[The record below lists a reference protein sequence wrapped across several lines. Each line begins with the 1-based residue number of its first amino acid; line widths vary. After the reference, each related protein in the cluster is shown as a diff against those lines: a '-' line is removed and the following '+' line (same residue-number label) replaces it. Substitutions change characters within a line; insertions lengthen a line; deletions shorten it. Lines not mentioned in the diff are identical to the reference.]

1 MANETTTMEQTG
13 KREGQVQQAERIRG
27 GRVYSPN
34 VDIVET
40 DNELLLVADV
50 PGVRSEDV
58 DINYEQGLLTLHAR
72 VRPRQDEAKTNFV
85 YREYGVGDYY
95 RSFQIGEGI
104 DAQKIEAELKG
115 GVLTLHLPKAE
126 AAQPRKIE
134 VKASS

>member
-1 MANETTTMEQTG
+1 MANQTTTMEQSA
-13 KREGQVQQAERIRG
+13 KREGAAQQPERIRG

-34 VDIVET
+34 VDIIEM

-50 PGVRSEDV
+50 PGVRPDDV

-72 VRPRQDEAKTNFV
+72 VRPRQDETKTNFV
-85 YREYGVGDYY
+85 YREYGIGDYY

-104 DAQKIEAELKG
+104 DAQKIDAELRD

-126 AAQPRKIE
+126 AARPRKIE